1 MNKLSIVIVSLVLSG
16 AAQAQVYKCTLPSG
30 KVVFSGDPC
39 QGSQKTEVLNVYVP
53 RSQTSDT
60 ASADSPQVDYEQEQ
74 KGLSHRLKIDSVKL
88 NILKTKRKVDAL
100 LDEMDSKITAI
111 KNKKQYAK
119 NNLAGAEWE
128 TSLST
133 EMQAVTSQYNVKV
146 ELEREKLKQLNSQLV
161 ALESAE

>member
-1 MNKLSIVIVSLVLSG
+1 MNKLSIIIVSLLLSG
-16 AAQAQVYKCTLPSG
+16 GVNAEVYKCTLANG

-39 QGSQKTEVLNVYVP
+39 QGSQKTEVINVYVP
-53 RSQTSDT
+53 RPQSSN
-60 ASADSPQVDYEQEQ
+60 AANADSTQTDYVEEQ
-74 KGLSHRLKIDSVKL
+74 KGLSRRLKIDSVKR
-88 NILKTKRKVDAL
+88 NILKTQRNIDSL
-100 LDEMDSKITAI
+100 LEEMDSKLVAI
-111 KNKKQYAK
+111 KNKKRSAS

-146 ELEREKLKQLNSQLV
+146 ELEREKLKRLNSQLV